1 MQRYFLKNVAKS
13 RIKHGRSLKLR
24 ILMVLAVFAAI
35 AAVNPTRIS
44 WAQSSTDDKWRFEVT
59 PYFWLINFEGNLRYS
74 PIAGGS
80 PHVEIKSD
88 DLLDMLDFGF
98 MLSGEARKGRWSI
111 FTDVIYFDLSSEKS
125 RVKAV
130 DFNLGGPVNPTSSD
144 LDAGTSSSL
153 TTWVWT
159 LAGSLG
165 LVEGPT
171 VTLEALGGFRYLT
184 ADATTDWL
192 LTATVTGPNPGQ
204 VFQRTGSI
212 SQSEDVWDAIV
223 GVRGRVRLGDSRWAL
238 PYYLDIGTGDSDLT
252 WQGMLG
258 LSCGIDW
265 GEIFINYRY
274 LSYDMDEDGLIED
287 LSFEGPG
294 IGITGR
300 F

>member
-1 MQRYFLKNVAKS
+1 MQLYIFKNVANS
-13 RIKHGRSLKLR
+13 RKKHVHSLKLR

-35 AAVNPTRIS
+35 VAVGPTRIS
-44 WAQSSTDDKWRFEVT
+44 WAQSSTGDQWHFEVT

-80 PHVEIKSD
+80 PNVEISSD

-153 TTWVWT
+153 ETWIWT
-159 LAGSLG
+159 LAGSVG
-165 LVEGPT
+165 VVEEPA
-171 VTLEALGGFRYLT
+171 VTLEVLGGFRYLT
-184 ADATTDWL
+184 ADATTDWR

-258 LSCGIDW
+258 LSYGFDW

-274 LSYDMDEDGLIED
+274 LVYDMDEGGLFED
-287 LSFEGPG
+287 LSLEGPG
-294 IGITGR
+294 VGLT
-300 F
+300 FQF

>member
-13 RIKHGRSLKLR
+13 RIKHGHSLKLR

-35 AAVNPTRIS
+35 AAVGPTRIS
-44 WAQSSTDDKWRFEVT
+44 WAQSSTDDQWRFEVT

-184 ADATTDWL
+184 ADATTDWR

-223 GVRGRVRLGDSRWAL
+223 GVRGRVRLGGGRWAL
-238 PYYLDIGTGDSDLT
+238 PYYLDIGTGNSDLT

-258 LSCGIDW
+258 LSYGFDW

-274 LSYDMDEDGLIED
+274 LSYDMDEGGLIED

>member
-1 MQRYFLKNVAKS
+1 MQLHSLKQAVQNS
-13 RIKHGRSLKLR
+13 IKHVDVLKWR
-24 ILMVLAVFAAI
+24 ILMVVVAAI
-35 AAVNPTRIS
+35 VASGPARVS
-44 WAQSSTDDKWRFEVT
+44 LAQSSADPWRYEVT

-80 PHVEIKSD
+80 PHVEISSD

-111 FTDVIYFDLSSEKS
+111 FTDVIYFDLSPENN
-125 RVKAV
+125 RVKAI
-130 DFNLGGPVNPTSSD
+130 DFDLGGPVNPTSTS

-153 TTWVWT
+153 ETWIWT
-159 LAGSLG
+159 LAGSVG
-165 LVEGPT
+165 VVEEPA
-171 VTLEALGGFRYLT
+171 VTLEVLGGFRYLT
-184 ADATTDWL
+184 ADATTDWR
-192 LTATVTGPNPGQ
+192 LTATVTGPGPGQ

-212 SQSEDVWDAIV
+212 SQSEDVWDAIA
-223 GVRGRVRLGDSRWAL
+223 GARGRVRLGDSRWAI

-258 LSCGIDW
+258 LSYGFDW

-274 LSYDMDEDGLIED
+274 LSYDMEEGGLIED

-294 IGITGR
+294 FGITGR